1 MGAQLNLSKAFQKTS
16 LESTYLCIE
25 EALVSEPRENVK
37 IVHAVILLIS
47 ELPEVDV
54 IRSSR
59 YFW

>member
-1 MGAQLNLSKAFQKTS
+1 MSKAFQKTS
-16 LESTYLCIE
+16 EELTYLCTE

-37 IVHAVILLIS
+37 IVQAVSLLIS
-47 ELPEVDV
+47 ELLEVDV